1 MEEKT
6 LAILIGLQG
15 SGKSTFYRKH
25 LADMVHVNLDTQ
37 KNRTAEWELV
47 ESCLAKGL
55 SLVIDNTN
63 PSVEERA
70 RYILPAKAAGYRII
84 GYFLESKFDD
94 CMARNALREGKA
106 CVPKVALA
114 ATKKRLVY
122 PSLDEG
128 YDALYYVKNDGVTM
142 TVLPWRT
149 E

>member
-6 LAILIGLQG
+6 MVILMGLQG
-15 SGKSTFYRKH
+15 SGKSTFYRTH
-25 LADMVHVNLDTQ
+25 LSELVHVNLDTQ
-37 KNRTAEWELV
+37 KNRTAEWALV
-47 ESCLAKGL
+47 SDCLASGR

-63 PSVEERA
+63 PTLADRA
-70 RYILPAKAAGYRII
+70 RYILPAKEAGFRVV

-106 CVPKVALA
+106 CVPKVAIA

-122 PSLDEG
+122 PSLTEG
-128 YDALYYVKNDGVTM
+128 FDLLYYVKNDGTDM